1 MKQHLLLLLVILMAG
16 LNSMAQD
23 NKKQPEPT
31 EQIRQYWFVMLL
43 AGPNRNQDSATAANI
58 QRGHLANI
66 DRLYYEGKI
75 KVAGPF
81 GDRGN
86 WLGIFIFDC
95 ETRQE
100 VEGLLKTDP
109 AINSGRLIYDIRPW
123 WTAPTGSFTP
133 GKPKSG
139 G

>member
-1 MKQHLLLLLVILMAG
+1 MKQRVLFLLVILMAG

-23 NKKQPEPT
+23 NKKQPDPT

-43 AGPNRNQDSATAANI
+43 AGPSRNQDSATAANI
-58 QRGHLANI
+58 QKGHLDNI
-66 DRLYYEGKI
+66 NRLYYEGKI

-100 VEGLLKTDP
+100 VESLLKTDP
-109 AINSGRLIYDIRPW
+109 AISSGRLTYDIRPW

-133 GKPKSG
+133 GKPK
-139 G
+139 